1 MSDTAWSGQERRRR
15 PRLERPLADLLKP
28 GAPPVTA
35 AELAR
40 WSGVS
45 KQKVLDDVDRGE
57 LRPATP
63 AVRNGARFFFPVDE
77 ALRYLQQLGV
87 RLPTSP

>member
-1 MSDTAWSGQERRRR
+1 MIWNGNERRRR
-15 PRLERPLADLLKP
+15 PRPERSLQDLLTP
-28 GAPPVTA
+28 GAPPATA

-45 KQKVLDDVDRGE
+45 KQKVLDDVDAGE

-63 AVRNGARFFFPVDE
+63 EVRNGARFAFPVDE
-77 ALRYLQQLGV
+77 AVRYLQRLGV
-87 RLPTSP
+87 QLPA